1 MVRISLIFLFIAS
14 CSSPNVSNMQ
24 GYTIDNKP
32 YKGTSWQNKH
42 YVRPYWQCVFNNINV
57 ECDVFK

>member
-24 GYTIDNKP
+24 GYTVDNKP
-32 YKGTSWQNKH
+32 YRGTNTYKRD
-42 YVRPYWQCVFNNINV
+42 YVKPYWQCVQFNRNV
-57 ECDVFK
+57 DCDVE